1 MAPAPPSQES
11 SLNAT
16 PMLRRKRK
24 SSTDLRPEVMM
35 TMVTKTKKVRVM
47 KKQTMATMVMRKR
60 KLKSGL
66 LRISYNQVFKVTGSS
81 VRVRS
86 SVKSTTMSNLTTS

>member
-1 MAPAPPSQES
+1 
-11 SLNAT
+11 
-16 PMLRRKRK
+16 MLRRKRK
-24 SSTDLRPEVMM
+24 SSTDQRPEAMM

-47 KKQTMATMVMRKR
+47 KKQTMATMVTKKR
-60 KLKSGL
+60 KGKSGL

>member
-1 MAPAPPSQES
+1 MVPAPPSQES

-24 SSTDLRPEVMM
+24 SSTDLRAEMMM
-35 TMVTKTKKVRVM
+35 TMVTKTRKVRVM
-47 KKQTMATMVMRKR
+47 KKQTMATMVMKKR
-60 KLKSGL
+60 KWKSGL
-66 LRISYNQVFKVTGSS
+66 LRTSYNQVFKVTDSS

>member
-1 MAPAPPSQES
+1 M
-11 SLNAT
+11 

-35 TMVTKTKKVRVM
+35 TMVTKMKKARVM
-47 KKQTMATMVMRKR
+47 KKKQTMATMVMKERMW
-60 KLKSGL
+60 KSGL
-66 LRISYNQVFKVTGSS
+66 LRTSYNQVFKVTGSS

>member
-1 MAPAPPSQES
+1 
-11 SLNAT
+11 
-16 PMLRRKRK
+16 
-24 SSTDLRPEVMM
+24 MM

>member
-1 MAPAPPSQES
+1 
-11 SLNAT
+11 
-16 PMLRRKRK
+16 MLRRKRK
-24 SSTDLRPEVMM
+24 SSTDQRPEVMM